1 MEDFPMETNPSY
13 FLVQNQLKRMS
24 IKTSF
29 YQNGESFF
37 FPYSRSDVDA
47 GLPVARR
54 QVLNGSG
61 RGFKGFRI
69 RTIRKKI

>member
-1 MEDFPMETNPSY
+1 MNT
-13 FLVQNQLKRMS
+13 FLNGDLK
-24 IKTSF
+24 KL

-37 FPYSRSDVDA
+37 FPDSRSDVDA
-47 GLPVARR
+47 RLPVARR

-61 RGFKGFRI
+61 RGFEGFRI